1 MLDTSVREISGGRA
15 MRGRDLRENNGG
27 NVVIAGSAFVLGLL
41 TGLFVNGV
49 AKQMRDSSERLWHR
63 HDDDTVISY
72 DNNLPDSLERREP
85 APHPGQPRFGGT
97 GALGV
102 SPEAVMNDQ
111 SGESGNRE

>member
-1 MLDTSVREISGGRA
+1 
-15 MRGRDLRENNGG
+15 MRGQHIERKNGG

-49 AKQMRDSSERLWHR
+49 AKQMRDSRERLWHR
-63 HDDDTVISY
+63 HDDDIISY

-85 APHPGQPRFGGT
+85 APHPGQPRFGST

-102 SPEAVMNDQ
+102 SPQAVKNARKETD
-111 SGESGNRE
+111 